1 MTKQEELR
9 AAAAFKLMGD
19 ICASVDVRE
28 ALLEY
33 ADALDELAK
42 WKISGYTEG
51 GVLKCAADLKRER
64 DDALDAL
71 QVAREALAA
80 VIASRDERCHDRE
93 KFVETEKYG
102 SFWSPSASMIDSSV
116 VAQARAALAAMGEN
130 NG

>member
-71 QVAREALAA
+71 RVAREALIRYAK
-80 VIASRDERCHDRE
+80 HDKGCPAE
-93 KFVETEKYG
+93 DGYHHPLCTCG
-102 SFWSPSASMIDSSV
+102 MN
-116 VAQARAALAAMGEN
+116 AALAAMGEN

>member
-1 MTKQEELR
+1 MSYTPEQLR

-42 WKISGYTEG
+42 WKIGGYTEG

-71 QVAREALAA
+71 QVAREALKHERGALA
-80 VIASRDERCHDRE
+80 FVRDRQRDGDICHVHINDLT
-93 KFVETEKYG
+93 KGIKLLDT
-102 SFWSPSASMIDSSV
+102 
-116 VAQARAALAAMGEN
+116 ALAAIGEN